1 MNPDSIAHSKGTEV
15 NKRALVPTDRGM
27 NEIGSCHIG
36 DSTDGVFSNTFLMV
50 SADSAKTQSLVVV
63 FAVTAKES
71 RVEDTVVGVKSF
83 DNNSDIGSLPLE
95 QEFTTNCIGHIEG
108 MPRRVKYPLT
118 GMVNPNSPT
127 HKSMSH

>member
-1 MNPDSIAHSKGTEV
+1 
-15 NKRALVPTDRGM
+15 M

-71 RVEDTVVGVKSF
+71 RVEDTVVGVKNF
-83 DNNSDIGSLPLE
+83 DHNSNVGSLSLK
-95 QEFTTNCIGHIEG
+95 QEFTMNRIGRIEG
-108 MPRRVKYPLT
+108 MLRRVKYPLT
-118 GMVNPNSPT
+118 SMVNPNSPI
-127 HKSMSH
+127 HKATSR